1 MKRCITICFLG
12 ITILISA
19 CQDNEH
25 EKELDKREQVL
36 LQKENAFALKQAD
49 YEALLKMRDS
59 MLAKKDTITDSIVHK
74 IWPAEIAGQW
84 NSKVICTASSC
95 NDYIVGDQRSDVW
108 DFISDSSQM
117 ITRITGNKKLVRV
130 YLGSYDGSQVKL
142 NFSTDSTSPKHVIM
156 NVVLNDIKPGRMK
169 GTRTIN
175 IDSSCTATFSIE
187 LNRAENKE

>member
-1 MKRCITICFLG
+1 MKRFITICILG
-12 ITILISA
+12 IAILISA
-19 CQDNEH
+19 CKDNEH
-25 EKELDKREQVL
+25 EKELEKREQIL
-36 LQKENAFALKQAD
+36 LQKENNFALKEAD

-59 MLAKKDTITDSIVHK
+59 LLAKKDSVTDSSVYK
-74 IWPAEIAGQW
+74 TWPAEIAGQW
-84 NSKVICTASSC
+84 NSKVICTASTC
-95 NDYIVGDQRSDVW
+95 NTYIVGDQRSDVW

-117 ITRITGNKKLVRV
+117 ITRITSNKKLVRV

-156 NVVLNDIKPGRMK
+156 NVFLNDIQPGIMK

-187 LNRAENKE
+187 LIRAENK